1 MKLGSNNKLDID
13 NLKRRYEPSE
23 NNDDGNSKN
32 KLLKR
37 NTIASDGIPGLD
49 YIENDI
55 DMVEI
60 RSKFSKNKF
69 DINDSKNT
77 LKLSKPNFNN
87 QFDNELN
94 NMNMSQI
101 LKRVDDDENFRN
113 YIDTQPNNNQ
123 IFDIKDKSVYVIPIV
138 EDSMLADL
146 MIKKRILEIPRS

>member
-1 MKLGSNNKLDID
+1 
-13 NLKRRYEPSE
+13 
-23 NNDDGNSKN
+23 
-32 KLLKR
+32 
-37 NTIASDGIPGLD
+37 
-49 YIENDI
+49 
-55 DMVEI
+55 MVEI